1 MAYLLSNTKKMLSDQ
16 EKTSEL
22 VLPKSLPESDPETPF
37 QSPVVPRSEAT
48 GLQFTIDHG
57 TYVWYLKIKNISFIA
72 GLSLYEFI
80 A

>member
-1 MAYLLSNTKKMLSDQ
+1 MLSDQ

-22 VLPKSLPESDPETPF
+22 VLPKSLPETDPETPV
-37 QSPVVPRSEAT
+37 QSPAVPRSEAT

-57 TYVWYLKIKNISFIA
+57 TYDWYLKSRTFP
-72 GLSLYEFI
+72 LSPVSLDYEFI